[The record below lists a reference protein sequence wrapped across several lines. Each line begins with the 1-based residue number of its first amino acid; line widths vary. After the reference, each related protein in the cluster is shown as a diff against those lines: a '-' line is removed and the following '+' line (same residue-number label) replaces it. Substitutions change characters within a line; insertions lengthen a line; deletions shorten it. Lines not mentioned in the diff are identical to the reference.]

1 MTTNIEPLAD
11 TVAVAAAR
19 LNICVAEFYKQISAG
34 RIKVRKLGR
43 RTLVE
48 RTEQELWLTSLP
60 LKGVAA

>member
-11 TVAVAAAR
+11 TVVVAAAR
-19 LNICVAEFYKQISAG
+19 LNICRAQLYKEIGAG

-48 RTEQELWLTSLP
+48 RTEQQLWLTSLP
-60 LKGVAA
+60 LKGAAA

>member
-11 TVAVAAAR
+11 TVIVAAAR
-19 LNICVAEFYKQISAG
+19 LNICRAQLYKEIGAG

-48 RTEQELWLTSLP
+48 RTEQQLWLTSLP
-60 LKGVAA
+60 LKGAAA